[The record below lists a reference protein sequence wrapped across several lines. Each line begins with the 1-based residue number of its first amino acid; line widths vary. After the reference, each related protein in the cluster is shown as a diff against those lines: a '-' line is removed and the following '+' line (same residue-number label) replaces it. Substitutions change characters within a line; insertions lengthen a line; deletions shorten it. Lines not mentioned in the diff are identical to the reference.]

1 MKAYAD
7 ARPNARKGVSVLT
20 SGARV
25 GFALAGLLT
34 LAGCGSTGMSGPFSG
49 DSQPARSTPGQT
61 GPLAAA
67 AGNTIGTGPIRIALI
82 LPLTQGSG
90 PSGVGQ
96 SLRNAA
102 ELAMSESGSNAITL
116 LVKDDQ
122 STPEGARA
130 AAQAALDEG
139 AQAIVGPLFAPNMRE
154 VGRVARAANKPVIA
168 FSTDTSAVARGVYAL
183 SFLVETQVTRVV
195 DYAVSRGKKSF
206 AALVPEN
213 EYGNVALAQ
222 FQTIAAARGVRV
234 QAIERYR
241 PGAAAESARKIAG
254 LADGIDAL
262 FVPEQADQMA
272 AVGSAITGAGI
283 DVKRIQM
290 LGTGIW
296 NDSRAMRLPAL
307 QGALFAAPDNAG
319 FSNFAQ
325 KYRAK
330 FNADPVRIA
339 TLSYDAVSLLA
350 ALAQMQG
357 GQGFSEATLTNADGF
372 KGADGLFRFRTD
384 GQNERGLSVLQI
396 RNGTTTVVSPAEQ
409 KFTTAPGT

>member
-1 MKAYAD
+1 MKAFAD
-7 ARPNARKGVSVLT
+7 ARPDARKGFSVLT
-20 SGARV
+20 SGARA
-25 GFALAGLLT
+25 GFALASLLT
-34 LAGCGSTGMSGPFSG
+34 LAGCGSTGIGGPFSG
-49 DSQPARSTPGQT
+49 DNQAARPAPNQN
-61 GPLAAA
+61 AAA
-67 AGNTIGTGPIRIALI
+67 AAPGATIGSGPIRVALI
-82 LPLTQGSG
+82 LPLTQASG
-90 PSGVGQ
+90 PSGVGE

-122 STPEGARA
+122 STPEGARV

-139 AQAIVGPLFAPNMRE
+139 AQAIIGPLYAPSMRE

-183 SFLVETQVTRVV
+183 SFLVETQVSRVV
-195 DYAVSRGKKSF
+195 DYAVSRGRKSF

-213 EYGNVALAQ
+213 EYGNIALAQ
-222 FQTIAAARGVRV
+222 FQTVAAARGVRV

-241 PGAAAESARKIAG
+241 PGGAAAAAQKIAAVG
-254 LADGIDAL
+254 DGIDAL

-272 AVGSAITGAGI
+272 AVGSAITGAGL
-283 DVKRIQM
+283 DVKRIQL
-290 LGTGIW
+290 LGTGVW
-296 NDSRAMRLPAL
+296 NDSRAMRVAAL
-307 QGALFAAPDNAG
+307 QGAYFAAPDNAG

-330 FNADPVRIA
+330 FNSDPVRIA

-350 ALAQMQG
+350 ALAQRQG
-357 GQGFSEATLTNADGF
+357 AGGFSEATLTNADGF

-409 KFTTAPGT
+409 KFTTTPGT

>member
-1 MKAYAD
+1 MKAFAD

-20 SGARV
+20 SGVRAF
-25 GFALAGLLT
+25 FALAGLLT
-34 LAGCGSTGMSGPFSG
+34 LAGCGTTGMNGPFPG
-49 DSQPARSTPGQT
+49 DNRPARTAPGQT
-61 GPLAAA
+61 GPQA
-67 AGNTIGTGPIRIALI
+67 AGETIGTGPIRVGLI
-82 LPLTQGSG
+82 LPLTQASG

-102 ELAMSESGSNAITL
+102 ELALSESGSNAITL

-139 AQAIVGPLFAPNMRE
+139 AQAIIGPLFAPSMRE
-154 VGRVARAANKPVIA
+154 VGRLARAANKPVIA
-168 FSTDTSAVARGVYAL
+168 FSTDTSAAARGVYTL

-195 DYAVSRGKKSF
+195 DYAASRGKKSF
-206 AALVPEN
+206 AALVPES
-213 EYGNVALAQ
+213 EYGNIALAQ
-222 FQTIAAARGVRV
+222 FQTVAAARGVRV

-241 PGAAAESARKIAG
+241 PGGAAAAAHKIAAV
-254 LADGIDAL
+254 ADGIDAL

-272 AVGSAITGAGI
+272 AVGSAITGAGL
-283 DVKRIQM
+283 DVKRIQV

-296 NDSRAMRLPAL
+296 NDARVMRLPAL

-319 FSNFAQ
+319 FSIFAQ

-330 FNADPVRIA
+330 FNSDPVRIA

-396 RNGTTTVVSPAEQ
+396 RNGTTTVVSPAQQ